1 MILRLLVRYSTPCAD
16 PTEIPLYLE
25 RRKDC
30 PEREQRAN
38 WNSWLVTCPYY
49 SILINLVSP
58 SWYQRTAYCGCDPQW
73 PKPSTGA
80 TGGWTP
86 RPLGPSWQTGPWSW
100 TRQNWLA
107 YRHSSQA
114 QTDQGNEVTWEKE
127 ALWRCTLGKN
137 HLFFFMFICIS
148 VLISVQMK
156 QSTGVSSLIADR
168 PPTRLELRTKLWS
181 CTLFKTSWNPD
192 LGWDFPR
199 VYPPLYPP
207 LYSKPSR

>member
-1 MILRLLVRYSTPCAD
+1 MLFHTHKSGVSKLVPANCLLRL
-16 PTEIPLYLE
+16 
-25 RRKDC
+25 
-30 PEREQRAN
+30 
-38 WNSWLVTCPYY
+38 
-49 SILINLVSP
+49 
-58 SWYQRTAYCGCDPQW
+58 
-73 PKPSTGA
+73 
-80 TGGWTP
+80 
-86 RPLGPSWQTGPWSW
+86 RPPM
-100 TRQNWLA
+100 
-107 YRHSSQA
+107 A
-114 QTDQGNEVTWEKE
+114 QTIHWRHWRVNPSAPRSFMADWSLILDKTELTCVQTFLAGSNGPGEWGDMGKRGPLKMHAREKSPVF
-127 ALWRCTLGKN
+127 L
-137 HLFFFMFICIS
+137 MFICIS